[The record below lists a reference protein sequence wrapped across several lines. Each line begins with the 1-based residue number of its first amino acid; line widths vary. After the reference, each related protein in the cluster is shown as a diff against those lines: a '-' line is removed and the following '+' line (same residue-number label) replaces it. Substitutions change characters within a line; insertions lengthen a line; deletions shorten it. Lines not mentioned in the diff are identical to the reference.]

1 MTAFS
6 INFDY
11 RCPGTFVVHDNLFDG
26 LAAGADWD
34 VTFLPFSLGQVHVE
48 PGQLPIWE
56 RPGDDSGLL
65 ALQVAV
71 TVRDVHP
78 EAFLGVHRAI
88 FDLRHREGRRLDRAN
103 IESVL
108 EAAGLPVAEVWQ
120 AVDDGT
126 ALETVRSEHT
136 DQVKRLDVWGVP
148 TFMIDDQAVFVRLT
162 ERSDGDGAIAT
173 RRIERVLELMA
184 DAPDLNEFKHASLD
198 H

>member
-1 MTAFS
+1 MGAFS

-11 RCPGTFVVHDNLFDG
+11 RCPGTFVVHDNLLDG

-48 PGQLPIWE
+48 PGELPIWE

-71 TVRDVHP
+71 TVRDEHP
-78 EAFLGVHRAI
+78 EAFLGIHRAL

-103 IESVL
+103 IDEIL
-108 EAAGLPVAEVWQ
+108 DAAHLPKAEVWQ
-120 AVDDGT
+120 AVDEGT
-126 ALETVRSEHT
+126 ALETVSSEHT
-136 DQVKRLDVWGVP
+136 DQVKQLDVWGVP
-148 TFMIDDQAVFVRLT
+148 TFMTEEQAVFVRLT
-162 ERSDGDGAIAT
+162 ERSDGDGATAR
-173 RRIERVLELMA
+173 RRIERILELMT
-184 DAPDLNEFKHASLD
+184 DAPDLNEFKHTTLD